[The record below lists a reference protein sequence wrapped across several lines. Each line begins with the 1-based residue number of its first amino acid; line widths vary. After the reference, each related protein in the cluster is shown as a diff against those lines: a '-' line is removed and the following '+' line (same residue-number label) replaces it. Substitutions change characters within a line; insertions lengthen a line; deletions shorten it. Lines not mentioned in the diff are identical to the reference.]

1 MSLEADVGVAL
12 GSLDLRVPL
21 VVEPGEVVAVLG
33 PNGAGKTTLMR
44 TLAGLLPIDEG
55 RIEIGGTVVDDPV
68 AGVFVA
74 PENRS
79 VGVVFQDNL
88 LFPTMTAL
96 ENVAFGLR
104 ARGVAKAEARRT
116 AADWLDRLALSDHAS
131 HPPGSL
137 SGGQAQR
144 VALGRALA
152 TDPVLL
158 LLDEPLAALDAAT
171 RVEVRRDLRRH
182 LARPGS
188 ATVIIT
194 HDPADAHALA
204 HRVVVVEDGRISQQ
218 GDLLDITAHPRS
230 RYIAELVGTNL
241 VAGVVRAGVLRTD
254 TGATVVV
261 PGDTPDGPSLA
272 SISPTAIALHR
283 RQPEGSPRNV
293 WSMEVLDVDRLGDRV
308 RVRLGGPLPL
318 VAELTPAGLAALELG
333 PDGRVW
339 ASLKASE
346 IVVQPAE
353 PTVTADPAPTA
364 GTPAT

>member
-1 MSLEADVGVAL
+1 M
-12 GSLDLRVPL
+12 
-21 VVEPGEVVAVLG
+21 
-33 PNGAGKTTLMR
+33 
-44 TLAGLLPIDEG
+44 
-55 RIEIGGTVVDDPV
+55 
-68 AGVFVA
+68 
-74 PENRS
+74 
-79 VGVVFQDNL
+79 VFQDNL

-104 ARGVAKAEARRT
+104 ARGVAKAEARR
-116 AADWLDRLALSDHAS
+116 AAAEWLDRLGLADHAS
-131 HPPGSL
+131 APAPAACPAGRPSASPSAGPSPPS
-137 SGGQAQR
+137 
-144 VALGRALA
+144 
-152 TDPVLL
+152 PVLL

-204 HRVVVVEDGRISQQ
+204 DRVVVVEGGRISQQ
-218 GDLLDITAHPRS
+218 GALLEITAHPRS

-241 VAGVVRAGVLRTD
+241 VAGVVRSGVLTAD

-261 PGDTPDGPSLA
+261 PGDAPDGPALA
-272 SISPTAIALHR
+272 SISPNAIALHR

-293 WSMEVLDVDRLGDRV
+293 WPMEVLDVDRLGDRV

-318 VAELTPAGLAALELG
+318 VAELTSAGLAALELG
-333 PDGRVW
+333 PDDRVW

-353 PTVTADPAPTA
+353 APGRSHPAPA
-364 GTPAT
+364 VRTPPG